1 MIISLKHLIKLA
13 EFLRLDLMNMFIVR
27 WIDKSNR

>member
-13 EFLRLDLMNMFIVR
+13 EFLRLGSMNMFIVR